1 MGDEVALL
9 PADKHKSFRQ
19 VDSISLV
26 VQRRACQSTQNNK
39 FAIFSNISR
48 KIWKIKLIYFL
59 QMNIKCFKVDFNFSD
74 IKGFYLLMG
83 ILKHFQSAQ
92 GNKSTISL
100 QSLEKE
106 VKDWVA
112 RHVQSTQSR
121 KLVIVLQY
129 NKKVSQPLL
138 SSIVMQNIQIFYE
151 ASVMLVVTCFIL
163 TLLVPIRDE
172 EKKLS

>member
-106 VKDWVA
+106 VKD
-112 RHVQSTQSR
+112 
-121 KLVIVLQY
+121 
-129 NKKVSQPLL
+129 
-138 SSIVMQNIQIFYE
+138 
-151 ASVMLVVTCFIL
+151 
-163 TLLVPIRDE
+163 
-172 EKKLS
+172 